1 MNGSTGNQIH
11 SDTTAVQ
18 EEGGVNTKKED
29 VKNEEITFFN
39 REGEGEDK
47 SEDMVDGFV
56 NVTQCLSSVPSFI
69 TAEIE
74 GNWLDI
80 SLT

>member
-1 MNGSTGNQIH
+1 MDGSTGNQVH

-18 EEGGVNTKKED
+18 EEGRVNTKKED
-29 VKNEEITFFN
+29 VKNEEIKFFN
-39 REGEGEDK
+39 REGEDE

-69 TAEIE
+69 ATEIE